1 MEDIYSNPELY
12 DALHEDIKTD
22 KNVITHYAKQCD
34 GPVLEIASGTG
45 RLAKY
50 IIDLGLPYTGIDNSD
65 AFVKSAVNNFAKS
78 GEFILQDMRNF
89 DLEKQFEFAF
99 IGFNSFLHNLNDTD
113 AISCLKS
120 INKHLSSSGL
130 FLLSIFQPD
139 PLFLYQDEYVHEAR
153 SFFNYK
159 GKQCRMMEKN
169 SYDDDTQINSLTWYL
184 EIDGVLSKEAYS
196 FEQRMYYP
204 HKMDILF
211 DQANFKVLEKFG
223 DWNMVP
229 LQEESPLQIY
239 VCKSNRQQ

>member
-65 AFVKSAVNNFAKS
+65 AFVKSAVNNFAQG

-89 DLEKQFEFAF
+89 NLEKQYEFAF

-113 AISCLKS
+113 ALSCLKS

-153 SFFNYK
+153 SFFNYN

-184 EIDGVLSKEAYS
+184 EIDGVLSKETYS

>member
-65 AFVKSAVNNFAKS
+65 AFVKSAVNNFAQG

-89 DLEKQFEFAF
+89 NLEKQYEFAF

-113 AISCLKS
+113 ALSCLKS

-139 PLFLYQDEYVHEAR
+139 PLFLYQDEYLHEAR
-153 SFFNYK
+153 SFFNYN

-184 EIDGVLSKEAYS
+184 EIDGILSKEAYS

-223 DWNMVP
+223 DWNMEP